1 MIDRTKLTRVAIA
14 AFTAGSLALAASA
27 LAEVAVYENDFSS
40 QGKFRE
46 IERSGG
52 GKRCDKKYREK
63 SKVMLASVKRN
74 PTTCSFRPPVQGDDS
89 LPNHGVSV
97 DAKVLKNTTKSV
109 RGSVF
114 IETTVR
120 AGGGGTGY
128 SLRIFPERK
137 RYELSRGPA
146 GAGFPKSGKSSAIK
160 KVNERNRIEI
170 IATGAEISRG
180 RERQGGG
187 EGRRLQPGSGAGA
200 QGALRARL
208 PVEEEEQ
215 EGRRD
220 LQAGRGLGPQP
231 LGPRGSA
238 ISTETIERTRGV
250 GPGSGLGGNWRVIV
264 LNDDHNTFEHV
275 AKTLA
280 RVIPGVSLDRG
291 HRFAD
296 QIHNSGQ
303 AIVWSGER
311 EPAELYWEQLKDA
324 GLTMAPLES
333 G

>member
-14 AFTAGSLALAASA
+14 ALVAGSLALAASA
-27 LAEVAVYENDFSS
+27 LAEVTVYENDFSS

-128 SLRIFPERK
+128 SLRIFPQRK

-146 GAGFPKSGKSSAIK
+146 GAGFPQSGKSSAIK

-170 IATGAEISRG
+170 IATGAEI
-180 RERQGGG
+180 
-187 EGRRLQPGSGAGA
+187 
-200 QGALRARL
+200 RA
-208 PVEEEEQ
+208 VVNGKE
-215 EGRRD
+215 
-220 LQAGRGLGPQP
+220 
-231 LGPRGSA
+231 
-238 ISTETIERTRGV
+238 
-250 GPGSGLGGNWRVIV
+250 
-264 LNDDHNTFEHV
+264 V
-275 AKTLA
+275 AKVA
-280 RVIPGVSLDRG
+280 DSNPGQVQGRKV
-291 HRFAD
+291 RFALGCRSKKK
-296 QIHNSGQ
+296 NKKVVATFKRVAVS
-303 AIVWSGER
+303 V
-311 EPAELYWEQLKDA
+311 PN
-324 GLTMAPLES
+324 P
-333 G
+333 